1 MIFSIKSHF
10 WWSRTDFIG
19 FGSESGIGSG
29 SESGMGSEKR
39 WNTAWTLIPK
49 KKHWYSSKIF
59 KLKWIVKWTLAKPT
73 KMKHRHVNRFTVLHI
88 HRYRYTH
95 RPSRLMHFDDYS
107 LSKYTKS
114 AVIVLCI
121 CKQTLQNRVAKEM
134 RDRKRCQHTNA
145 LEFLIRNRSLL
156 LGFLGKVIRIKLRTK
171 AKMKNCTEQ
180 QQQQQ
185 QQLRVNK

>member
-1 MIFSIKSHF
+1 
-10 WWSRTDFIG
+10 
-19 FGSESGIGSG
+19 
-29 SESGMGSEKR
+29 
-39 WNTAWTLIPK
+39 
-49 KKHWYSSKIF
+49 
-59 KLKWIVKWTLAKPT
+59 
-73 KMKHRHVNRFTVLHI
+73 MKHRHVNRFTVLHI

-171 AKMKNCTEQ
+171 AKICTE
-180 QQQQQ
+180 QQQQ
-185 QQLRVNK
+185 QQLRVNKQAMRVQQPQQTEMFVLHKTWNTSQAKSETSFLTCNEFIAAGNLFVAQKSHSSSYIFSLRDSVFSLHIV